1 MQRLGEDSHAN
12 RLEIFHHYS
21 VNYGVSLKILSVRG
35 ILQPLSVGSPVTFGQ
50 SDGGL
55 VGVDRVEDALISD
68 LGLRDEAD
76 LGAEIGDAGGH
87 DDGVLAVIRG
97 REIKGRPKRG
107 AHSQGGLVTSV
118 TDEGDCRGFVRRCRR
133 SQ

>member
-1 MQRLGEDSHAN
+1 M
-12 RLEIFHHYS
+12 
-21 VNYGVSLKILSVRG
+21 
-35 ILQPLSVGSPVTFGQ
+35 QPLSIYSPITFGQ

-68 LGLRDEAD
+68 LRLRDEAD
-76 LGAEIGDAGGH
+76 LRAEIGDAGGH
-87 DDGVLAVIRG
+87 DDGVLAAITG
-97 REIKGRPKRG
+97 REKLRDAPRG

-133 SQ
+133 FQ